1 MTVSSSVLQTY
12 NISTREKRQH
22 RRDVPVFGIINF
34 KFVNTTHP
42 VQGLFVK
49 RKKKHFLN
57 IYFGFFLLLMKKFI
71 YIKYYLYYLQHTIA
85 AFRSFIVLLLYD
97 QKRAL

>member
-49 RKKKHFLN
+49 EKKTFSQY
-57 IYFGFFLLLMKKFI
+57 IFWIFLLLMKKII

-97 QKRAL
+97 QKRAV

>member
-49 RKKKHFLN
+49 EKKTIFS
-57 IYFGFFLLLMKKFI
+57 I
-71 YIKYYLYYLQHTIA
+71 YILDFFIVNEKNYLY
-85 AFRSFIVLLLYD
+85 
-97 QKRAL
+97 